1 MLLFFLNQFD
11 LIFYLIFFI
20 IIISAILSIIFF
32 CDSRPTCRRPTGTLI
47 VIK

>member
-32 CDSRPTCRRPTGTLI
+32 CDIWPTCRRPTGTLI